1 MKETSRRL
9 LEATKD
15 IWEEYYTHPFT
26 TGIGDETLDIEKFK
40 FYMIQDYLYLI
51 DYAKVFALGVAKS
64 DDMKAAQRFA
74 KALDL
79 IYNGEMDIHRG
90 YMKRLGISLE
100 EAENTPV
107 SIDNASYTSYM
118 LRVAYE
124 QGIAEIAV
132 AILSCAVSYEY
143 IARNIVK
150 NNPDSVNNEFYGEW
164 IRGYAN
170 DAYAEENRELEEL
183 VDRLTID
190 YTEEQTQNL
199 INIFVACSRYEKMFW
214 DMSWEMKL

>member
-1 MKETSRRL
+1 MKNTSKKL
-9 LEATKD
+9 LEKTKE

-26 TGIGDETLDIEKFK
+26 MGIADETLDIEKFK

-64 DDMKAAQRFA
+64 DDMQAAKRFA

-107 SIDNASYTSYM
+107 AIDNASYTSYM
-118 LRVAYE
+118 LKVAYE

-170 DAYAEENRELEEL
+170 DEYAAENRELEEL
-183 VDRLTID
+183 VDKIAAD
-190 YTEEQTQNL
+190 YTEEQTENL
-199 INIFVACSRYEKMFW
+199 IDIFVKCSRYEKMFW